1 MTGLMRVSIVVIS
14 HVTLSNL
21 RGFSVGLTSA
31 ARHGATVTIRHCHYE
46 SLGSSE
52 VRPFPAERLL
62 DARLLTVH
70 KAILSASERK
80 PHDSNTSL
88 II

>member
-1 MTGLMRVSIVVIS
+1 MTGLMCVSIVVIS
-14 HVTLSNL
+14 HVTLSGGNL

-46 SLGSSE
+46 CLGSSE

-70 KAILSASERK
+70 KAILSA
-80 PHDSNTSL
+80 
-88 II
+88 